1 MTDLAHAL
9 KTEVSRLARK
19 ELRAQLE
26 PLRKSAAQSKAQVAA
41 LREEVSV
48 LKKQVRALEKQARH
62 PAAKSSEVQRKSR
75 QRFTAKGFAT
85 MRSRLGLSYGELGRL
100 IGASDQSVRK
110 WEDGEAIPRMKF
122 QQAIFALR
130 GVGKRALAER
140 LGTASN

>member
-9 KTEVSRLARK
+9 KAEISRLARK
-19 ELRAQLE
+19 ELRAHLE
-26 PLRKSAAQSKAQVAA
+26 PLKKSAAQSKAQVAV
-41 LREEVSV
+41 LREEISA
-48 LKKQVRALEKQARH
+48 LKRQIRALAKQAHR
-62 PAAKSSEVQRKSR
+62 PVEKSSEDQQKSR

-85 MRSRLGLSYGELGRL
+85 MRSRLGLSHREMGLL

-130 GVGKRALAER
+130 GVGKRAIAER
-140 LGTASN
+140 LGAGAN